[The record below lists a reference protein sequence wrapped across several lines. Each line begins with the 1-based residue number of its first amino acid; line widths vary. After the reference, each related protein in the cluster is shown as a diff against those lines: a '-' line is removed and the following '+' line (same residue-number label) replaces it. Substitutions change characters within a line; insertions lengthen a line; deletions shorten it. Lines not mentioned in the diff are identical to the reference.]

1 MMKKNLLLFIAF
13 ILFGNIAVSQVK
25 PFRFGF
31 RVAPNL
37 AWLSADVENY
47 ESDGASVGFSWGFV
61 SDVTLTENYFIKT
74 GFNINYLNGKLS
86 FPYETILDPDTI
98 PTTGILSRKFNLRN
112 LQIPA
117 TIKMRTNRFG
127 NFAYF
132 GNIGFAVSFNL
143 KAKAKDTFAYG
154 NETAEWET
162 KDISDNI
169 KFAKASLIVGA
180 GLEYFFDNS
189 TSLFLE
195 LNFNNGLTNIL
206 KGNNTVYPD
215 IKQKAFIYYLEFNVG
230 ILF

>member
-1 MMKKNLLLFIAF
+1 MKKYFTLLIAF
-13 ILFGNIAVSQVK
+13 ILFGNIAISQVK

-37 AWLSADVENY
+37 AWLSADAENY

-61 SDVTLTENYFIKT
+61 SDVTLTENYFVKT
-74 GFNINYLNGKLS
+74 GFNINYLNGKLT
-86 FPYETILDPDTI
+86 FPYETILGSDTI
-98 PTTGILSRKFNLRN
+98 PTAGILTRKFNLRN

-117 TIKMRTNRFG
+117 TIKMRTNRHG

-132 GNIGFAVSFNL
+132 GDIGFAVSFNL

-154 NETAEWET
+154 NETTEWEV

-169 KFAKASLIVGA
+169 KFAKASMIVGA

-195 LNFNNGLTNIL
+195 INFNNGLTNIL

-215 IKQKAFIYYLEFNVG
+215 VKQKAFMYYFELNVG
-230 ILF
+230 VLF